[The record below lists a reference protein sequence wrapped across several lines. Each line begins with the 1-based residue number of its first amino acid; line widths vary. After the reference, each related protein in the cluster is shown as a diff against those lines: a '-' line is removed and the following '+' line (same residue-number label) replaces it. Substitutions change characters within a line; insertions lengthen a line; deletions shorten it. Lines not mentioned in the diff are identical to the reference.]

1 MSAMAKKKSS
11 GRSPRR
17 VLLLV
22 LLGALAVLIVL
33 FFTGRPGEKIRKT
46 ADTAP
51 AALRAGAGG
60 PAGVRAMTLYFISE
74 DDGLLHAEEREIAA
88 GGDPADEI
96 RRLIEELIKG
106 SSRDLVAPLPPET
119 KIRQVFIARDA
130 AYVDFSREI
139 MEAFAY
145 GSSSELAAV
154 YAVVNTITANF
165 RDVKRVA
172 ILVEG
177 GEKETLGGHVDL
189 SRPLVPQPSLIA
201 K

>member
-1 MSAMAKKKSS
+1 MSAMAKKKS
-11 GRSPRR
+11 RRPRR
-17 VLLLV
+17 GALLIVLLA
-22 LLGALAVLIVL
+22 ALAVLVVL
-33 FFTGRPGEKIRKT
+33 FFIGGGGEKIRK
-46 ADTAP
+46 AAAPEP
-51 AALRAGAGG
+51 AASPAGAGG
-60 PAGVRAMTLYFISE
+60 PGGTRAVTLYFISE
-74 DDGLLHAEEREIAA
+74 GDGLLHAEEREIEA
-88 GGDPADEI
+88 GGAPADEI
-96 RRLIEELIKG
+96 RRLVEELIKG
-106 SSRDLVAPLPPET
+106 STRDLVAPLPAET
-119 KIRQVFIARDA
+119 KIRQVFVARDT

-139 MEAFAY
+139 MEQFAY

>member
-1 MSAMAKKKSS
+1 MSAMAKKKS
-11 GRSPRR
+11 RRPRR
-17 VLLLV
+17 GALLIVLLA
-22 LLGALAVLIVL
+22 ALAVLVVL
-33 FFTGRPGEKIRKT
+33 FFVGGGGEKIRKP

-51 AALRAGAGG
+51 SALPAGAGA
-60 PAGVRAMTLYFISE
+60 PAGTRPVTLYFISE
-74 DDGLLHAEEREIAA
+74 NDGLLHAEEREIEA
-88 GGDPADEI
+88 GGAPADEI
-96 RRLIEELIKG
+96 RRLVEELIKG

-189 SRPLVPQPSLIA
+189 SRPLLPQPSLIA